1 MEHPTVWP
9 KAIAGH
15 RKLAVIRVDFLV
27 ITAAVLAFAAVVIA
41 NSPPTRFSTGTSL
54 RAQDVTV
61 QTSRIPEDPG
71 LVKARIRLATR
82 GPWS

>member
-1 MEHPTVWP
+1 MEHSTVWP

-15 RKLAVIRVDFLV
+15 RKLALIRVDFLV

-41 NSPPTRFSTGTSL
+41 NSPLARFSTGASL

-61 QTSRIPEDPG
+61 QTSQIPEDPG
-71 LVKARIRLATR
+71 LVKARIRLATG